1 MNWTCHIKGVPSASG
16 RIAIQRDRVATP
28 NTKGSRRCSRDHQS
42 TMEDLIKVLERVT
55 LRLSNLSIP
64 QLVQVCSHLD
74 VDAGDKVETQ
84 KDRLRIV
91 RRLLTHI
98 NSEEVEESD
107 DGGVELLQ
115 TLDSF
120 IKNLNPESQDVPV
133 SPNPTQKKD
142 DTSSPSKLENLEPSK
157 TQPSA
162 TPTEMARLLRREF
175 KVSGQI
181 GEPGQKDR
189 LSFTSLANQI
199 ETGLE
204 KGYPDRD
211 VVQGV
216 IRAIAP
222 GLSLRSYL
230 EGRSKIPLPSLRRI
244 IRSHYQERDATDL
257 YKQLSQ
263 LTQGAGESAQAFLL
277 KAFDTR
283 QKVLFA
289 SQESDS
295 RLCYD
300 PHLVQEMFRHAIL
313 TGLRSD
319 AIKTELRPY
328 LDDPKT
334 SDEVLFEKMNVF
346 SSLED
351 ERRQKLTQ
359 SRSTTLNEVFEAK
372 EQQTKTPKPGLLM
385 TEIAELKAGIAELSS
400 LKGQVAALQES
411 LQKTP
416 QQQPSRFKPSSS
428 RVRRGCHKCQ
438 EAGTGSDC
446 DHCFKCGSSDHF
458 AVGCRKA
465 RVSTKQGNEVGLRPR
480 DRE

>member
-1 MNWTCHIKGVPSASG
+1 
-16 RIAIQRDRVATP
+16 
-28 NTKGSRRCSRDHQS
+28 
-42 TMEDLIKVLERVT
+42 MEDLIKTLERVI
-55 LRLSNLSIP
+55 LGLSSLSID
-64 QLVQVCSHLD
+64 QLIQVCTHLD
-74 VDAGDKVETQ
+74 LEAEDVEKTP
-84 KDRLRIV
+84 KGRLRIQ
-91 RRLLTHI
+91 RRLLAHI
-98 NSEEVEESD
+98 NSEEVEDSD

-120 IKNLNPESQDVPV
+120 MKDLKQESEDEPV
-133 SPNPTQKKD
+133 SIDPAEKKD
-142 DTSSPSKLENLEPSK
+142 DPSSPPKLESTEPST

-162 TPTEMARLLRREF
+162 TPTDVAHLLRREF
-175 KVSGQI
+175 RISGQI

-199 ETGLE
+199 EAGLE
-204 KGYPDRD
+204 KSYPDRD
-211 VVQGV
+211 IVQGV

-222 GLSLRSYL
+222 GSSLRSYL
-230 EGRSKIPLPSLRRI
+230 EGRSKISLPSLRRI
-244 IRSHYQERDATDL
+244 IRAHYQERDATDL

-263 LTQGAGESAQAFLL
+263 LTQGAKESAQAFLL
-277 KAFDTR
+277 KAFDIR

-295 RLCYD
+295 RLRYD
-300 PHLVQEMFRHAIL
+300 PHLVQEMFRHTIL

-328 LDDPKT
+328 LDEPKT
-334 SDEVLFEKMNVF
+334 SDELLFEKINVF
-346 SSLED
+346 SSLEE

-359 SRSTTLNEVFEAK
+359 NKATTVNEICEVK
-372 EQQTKTPKPGLLM
+372 DKQTMPAKPGLLM

-411 LQKTP
+411 FQRTP
-416 QQQPSRFKPSSS
+416 QQQPAQFDTSSS

-446 DHCFKCGSSDHF
+446 DHCFKCGSSEHF
-458 AVGCRKA
+458 ARVCR
-465 RVSTKQGNEVGLRPR
+465 RSRDRTHQGNGSGLRPR

>member
-1 MNWTCHIKGVPSASG
+1 
-16 RIAIQRDRVATP
+16 
-28 NTKGSRRCSRDHQS
+28 
-42 TMEDLIKVLERVT
+42 MEDLIKTLERVT
-55 LRLSNLSIP
+55 LGLSSLSID
-64 QLVQVCSHLD
+64 QLIRVCTHLD
-74 VDAGDKVETQ
+74 LEAEDVEKTP
-84 KDRLRIV
+84 KGRLRML

-98 NSEEVEESD
+98 NSEEVEDSD

-120 IKNLNPESQDVPV
+120 MKDLKQESEDEPA
-133 SPNPTQKKD
+133 SIDPAQKKHAP
-142 DTSSPSKLENLEPSK
+142 SSPPKLESTESST

-162 TPTEMARLLRREF
+162 TPTDVARLLRREF
-175 KVSGQI
+175 KISGQI

-199 ETGLE
+199 ETGLG
-204 KGYPDRD
+204 KSYPDRD
-211 VVQGV
+211 IVQGV

-222 GLSLRSYL
+222 GSSLRSYL
-230 EGRSKIPLPSLRRI
+230 EGRSKISLPSLRRI

-263 LTQGAGESAQAFLL
+263 LTQGAKESAQAFLL

-295 RLCYD
+295 RLRYD
-300 PHLVQEMFRHAIL
+300 PHLVQEMFRHTIL

-319 AIKTELRPY
+319 SIKTELRPY
-328 LDDPKT
+328 LDEPKT
-334 SDEVLFEKMNVF
+334 SDELLFEKINVF
-346 SSLED
+346 SSLEE

-359 SRSTTLNEVFEAK
+359 NKATSVYEVCEVRDK
-372 EQQTKTPKPGLLM
+372 QITPPKPGLLM

-411 LQKTP
+411 FQKTP
-416 QQQPSRFKPSSS
+416 QQQPSRFDTSSS

-438 EAGTGSDC
+438 EAGTGHDC
-446 DHCFKCGSSDHF
+446 DHCFKCGSSEHF
-458 AVGCRKA
+458 ARGCRRSRDRA
-465 RVSTKQGNEVGLRPR
+465 NQGNGSGLRPR